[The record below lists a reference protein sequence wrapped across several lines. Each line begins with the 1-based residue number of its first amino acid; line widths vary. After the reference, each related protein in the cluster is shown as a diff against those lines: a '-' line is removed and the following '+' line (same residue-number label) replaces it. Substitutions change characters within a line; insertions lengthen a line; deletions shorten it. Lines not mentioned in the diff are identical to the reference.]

1 MATSSQT
8 TPAAGTGPGEQF
20 DAIIIGA
27 GIAGLYQL
35 YRLREL
41 GLSVQV
47 YESGTGVGG
56 TRSRSKV

>member
-1 MATSSQT
+1 MTEKLEDK
-8 TPAAGTGPGEQF
+8 AAAVSNLY
-20 DAIIIGA
+20 DVILIGA

-47 YESGTGVGG
+47 YEAGSDVGG
-56 TRSRSKV
+56 TWY